1 MLVVLS
7 PAKKLDFESPLPA
20 ILPHSKPAM
29 LKSASELIEVA
40 RSLSHSQLGG
50 LMKISDKLVEE
61 NRQRYQ
67 NFSTPFTRKNA
78 RPAALAFIGDT
89 YLGFDVRSLTADEH
103 KYAQEHLRI
112 LSGLYGLLRPFDL
125 IQPYR
130 LEMGI
135 KLKTNKSNN
144 LYEFWG
150 DKITNSLNK
159 SLTATNSKF
168 LLNCASNEY
177 IKAVQ
182 SSSLKAE
189 LITPV
194 FKQVKNGEARM
205 LGMMA
210 KRARGAMARF
220 VVDNKIN
227 KPADLKAFNFDGYRY
242 KASLSNATTY
252 EFHRKA

>member
-7 PAKKLDFESPLPA
+7 PAKKLDFESALPA
-20 ILPHSKPAM
+20 ALPKSKPAM
-29 LKSASELIEVA
+29 LESASELIEVA
-40 RSLSHSQLGG
+40 RGLSHKQLGG

-67 NFSTPFTRKNA
+67 NFSTPFTSKNA
-78 RPAALAFIGDT
+78 RPAALAFMGDT
-89 YLGFDVRSLTADEH
+89 YLGFDARSLDPDDY
-103 KYAQEHLRI
+103 KYAQDHLRI

-125 IQPYR
+125 MQAYR

-135 KLKTNKSNN
+135 KLKTSKSNS

-150 DKITNSLNK
+150 ERIAGSLNK
-159 SLTATNSKF
+159 SLTATNSSF
-168 LLNCASNEY
+168 LLNCASKEY

-182 SSSLKAE
+182 ADKLKAE

-194 FKQVKNGEARM
+194 FKQTKNGEARM

-220 VVDNKIN
+220 VIDNKIK
-227 KPADLKAFNFDGYRY
+227 KPAELKAFNFDGYRY
-242 KASLSNATTY
+242 MAALSDATTL

>member
-7 PAKKLDFESPLPA
+7 PAKKLDFESSVPA
-20 ILPHSKPAM
+20 AVPHSKPAM
-29 LKSASELIEVA
+29 LKYSSELIEVA
-40 RSLSHSQLGG
+40 RDLSHSQLGK

-78 RPAALAFIGDT
+78 RPAALAFVGDT
-89 YLGFDVRSLTADEH
+89 YLGFDARSLAADDYN
-103 KYAQEHLRI
+103 YAQDHLRI

-125 IQPYR
+125 MQPYR

-135 KLKTNKSNN
+135 KLKTSESKN

-150 DKITNSLNK
+150 DRITKALNK
-159 SLTATNSKF
+159 SLSATNSSF

-182 SSSLKAE
+182 PGSLKAE

-220 VVDNKIN
+220 VIDNKITR
-227 KPADLKAFNFDGYRY
+227 PAELKTFDFDGYRY
-242 KASLSNATTY
+242 KAALSTPASY